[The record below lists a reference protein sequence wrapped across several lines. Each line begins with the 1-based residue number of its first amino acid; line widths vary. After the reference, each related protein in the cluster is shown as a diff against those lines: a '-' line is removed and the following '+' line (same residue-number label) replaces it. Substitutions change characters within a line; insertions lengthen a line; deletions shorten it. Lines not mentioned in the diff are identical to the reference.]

1 MLRIKLRR
9 IGKKRQPSYRL
20 VVAEKTAR
28 PQDQGIEDLGWFNP
42 LQHKQEFNKERI
54 LYWVS
59 KGALPTDT
67 VHNLLVTAGI
77 VSGSK
82 IDVAKK
88 AKEVKAEKPTEAK
101 AEPAPATQ

>member
-42 LQHKQEFNKERI
+42 LQNKKEFNKERV
-54 LYWVS
+54 LYWIS

-67 VHNLLVTAGI
+67 VHNLLVDAGI
-77 VSGSK
+77 LSESKVDVS
-82 IDVAKK
+82 KK
-88 AKEVKAEKPTEAK
+88 AKKPKAEKAEAK
-101 AEPAPATQ
+101 PEAVAPATK